1 VVLESERCFR
11 ISGGPAVLS
20 DLCVRGGATLNG
32 TLSAPHTRENQ
43 TGIEISSPTTEVVP
57 DKGT

>member
-1 VVLESERCFR
+1 M
-11 ISGGPAVLS
+11 S
-20 DLCVRGGATLNG
+20 DLCVHGGATLNG

-57 DKGT
+57 DKELKKKT

>member
-1 VVLESERCFR
+1 MVLESERCFR
-11 ISGGPAVLS
+11 ISGGPVMS